1 MNSSPPGY
9 AWLLF
14 ALTFMQG
21 RTTHTY
27 AARFVHIHTLFLC
40 LRFGSNSLFAG
51 FSCSYTHVY
60 VLVFASWVQFPFRS
74 LLRVCIP
81 TYTSVG
87 LFLGLTPFL
96 QVFCICTPT
105 CAFLYLFFGSNS
117 LLAGVLCLYTHVYI
131 PLFAFWV

>member
-1 MNSSPPGY
+1 MNSSPLGY

-60 VLVFASWVQFPFRS
+60 VLVLASGVQLPFRS

-81 TYTSVG
+81 TYTSV
-87 LFLGLTPFL
+87 
-96 QVFCICTPT
+96 C
-105 CAFLYLFFGSNS
+105 LFFGSNS
-117 LLAGVLCLYTHVYI
+117 LLAGVLHLYTHVCI
-131 PLFAFWV
+131 SILVFWV